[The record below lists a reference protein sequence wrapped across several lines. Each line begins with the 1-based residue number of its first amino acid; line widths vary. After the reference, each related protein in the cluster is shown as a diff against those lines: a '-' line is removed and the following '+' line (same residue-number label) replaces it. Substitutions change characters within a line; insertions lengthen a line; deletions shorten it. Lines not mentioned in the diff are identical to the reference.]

1 MTIYVLRHAIAE
13 ARRQDRPDA
22 TRALTA
28 SGLQKLRMILRRARQ
43 AGVSPAV
50 ILTSPY
56 TRAEETAEAA
66 AEILGCRRKLVI
78 TKALLPSSSPD
89 RVWKEITEIGAPS
102 VLIAGHEP
110 LLSHLVAFLLNC
122 PAFQVDFKK
131 GALIRVDVSASEPRP
146 NGILKWMLT
155 PKLAGA

>member
-1 MTIYVLRHAIAE
+1 MLRHAIAE
-13 ARRQDRPDA
+13 ARRQGRPDA

-28 SGLQKLRMILRRARQ
+28 PGMQKLRIVLRRARQ

-56 TRAEETAEAA
+56 TRAAETAKTA
-66 AEILGCRRKLVI
+66 AEILGCPMKVVV
-78 TKALLPSSSPD
+78 TKALLPSGSPD
-89 RVWKEITEIGAPS
+89 RLWREISEIDAPS

-110 LLSHLVAFLLNC
+110 LLSEFVGFILNC

-131 GALIRVDVSASEPRP
+131 GALVRLDVSASEQRP
-146 NGILKWMLT
+146 NGILRWMVT